1 MSETGQLS
9 DLEVELYRAL
19 LTMPGST
26 LAQIAENLGRGADD
40 LDKPAATLA
49 DMGLLRADVGDS
61 FLAIS
66 PMLAEA
72 TVLGAEDLE
81 LGARRASVEARRNA
95 IRGLVP
101 DWNETLSSTVQEVAV
116 DVLSDQT
123 AIANVLMH
131 YADRCQNELLSVAPG
146 RLPTTRIDGRTR
158 IANLYS
164 LRRGIKTRALYQHTA
179 LRDRAS
185 RSYLNEL
192 ADNGAKIRFASS
204 VPGRSLVVD
213 RDVALLP
220 IPTAEVG
227 RHGLAVV
234 REPNVIA
241 WVVATFEQLWAEASP
256 LEDVIH
262 QQRDETELDHT
273 RAAILRLMA
282 EGEKDEAISRRLS
295 ISVRTCRRHIADYM
309 AQVGAT
315 SRFQAGV
322 IAARAGHT
330 DNQRVSNP
338 MTIKAGNHDNWYLS
352 AHRAIAV
359 AAESTTQD
367 GTWKLSA
374 AMLPW
379 ATNAS
384 VITPIVFCASLVP

>member
-1 MSETGQLS
+1 MVESGQLS

-19 LTMPGST
+19 LSQPGST
-26 LAQIAENLGRGADD
+26 LAQIAAQLGRTAGD

-49 DMGLLRADVGDS
+49 DMGLVRADVGDS
-61 FLAIS
+61 FLAVS

-101 DWNETLSSTVQEVAV
+101 DWNESLSSTVQDVAV
-116 DVLSDQT
+116 DLLSDQT
-123 AIANVLMH
+123 AISNVLMH
-131 YADRCQNELLSVAPG
+131 YADRCQHELLSVAPG

-164 LRRGIKTRALYQHTA
+164 LRRGVKTRAVYQHTA
-179 LRDRAS
+179 LRDRAT

-204 VPGRSLVVD
+204 VPGRSLVMD
-213 RDVALLP
+213 RNVALLP
-220 IPTAEVG
+220 IATGELG
-227 RHGLAVV
+227 RYGLAVV
-234 REPNVIA
+234 HEPNIIA
-241 WVVATFEQLWAEASP
+241 WVVATFEQLWAEAAP

-262 QQRDETELDHT
+262 HQRDEAELDHT

-330 DNQRVSNP
+330 DTP
-338 MTIKAGNHDNWYLS
+338 TAG
-352 AHRAIAV
+352 
-359 AAESTTQD
+359 
-367 GTWKLSA
+367 
-374 AMLPW
+374 
-379 ATNAS
+379 
-384 VITPIVFCASLVP
+384 

>member
-1 MSETGQLS
+1 MGDTGHLT
-9 DLEVELYRAL
+9 DLEIQLYRAL
-19 LTMPGST
+19 LAEPGRGLSEV
-26 LAQIAENLGRGADD
+26 AAILGRPVSD
-40 LDKPAATLA
+40 LDKPVDALVSF
-49 DMGLLRADVGDS
+49 GLVRAEGHET
-61 FLAIS
+61 FLALS

-95 IRGLVP
+95 IRSLVP
-101 DWNETLSSTVQEVAV
+101 DWNKARAGAVQDVAV
-116 DVLSDQT
+116 DVVSDQS

-146 RLPTTRIDGRTR
+146 RLPSTRVDGRTR
-158 IANLYS
+158 VANIYS
-164 LRRGIKTRALYQHTA
+164 ARRGIKTRALYQHSA
-179 LRDRAS
+179 LRDRAT

-192 ADNGAKIRFASS
+192 AENGAKIRFASS

-213 RDVALLP
+213 REVALLP
-220 IPTAEVG
+220 IPTQDPG

-241 WVVATFEQLWAEASP
+241 WVVATFEQLWSEASP

-262 QQRDETELDHT
+262 HQRDDTELDQT

-309 AQVGAT
+309 TQVGAT

-322 IAARAGHT
+322 IASRAGHT
-330 DNQRVSNP
+330 DGP
-338 MTIKAGNHDNWYLS
+338 A
-352 AHRAIAV
+352 
-359 AAESTTQD
+359 
-367 GTWKLSA
+367 
-374 AMLPW
+374 
-379 ATNAS
+379 
-384 VITPIVFCASLVP
+384 PI

>member
-1 MSETGQLS
+1 MGDTGHLT
-9 DLEVELYRAL
+9 DLEIQLYRAL
-19 LTMPGST
+19 LAEPGRGLSEV
-26 LAQIAENLGRGADD
+26 AAILGRPVSD
-40 LDKPAATLA
+40 LDKPVDALVSF
-49 DMGLLRADVGDS
+49 GLVRAEGDDT
-61 FLAIS
+61 FLALS

-95 IRGLVP
+95 IRSLVP
-101 DWNETLSSTVQEVAV
+101 DWNKARAGAVQDVAV
-116 DVLSDQT
+116 DVVSDQS

-146 RLPTTRIDGRTR
+146 RLPSTRVDGRTR
-158 IANLYS
+158 VANIYS
-164 LRRGIKTRALYQHTA
+164 ARRGIKTRALYQHSA
-179 LRDRAS
+179 LRDRAT

-192 ADNGAKIRFASS
+192 AENGAKIRFASS

-213 RDVALLP
+213 REVALLP
-220 IPTAEVG
+220 IPTQDPG

-241 WVVATFEQLWAEASP
+241 WVVATFEQLWSEASP

-262 QQRDETELDHT
+262 HQRDDTELDQT

-309 AQVGAT
+309 TQVGAT

-322 IAARAGHT
+322 IASRAGHT
-330 DNQRVSNP
+330 DGP
-338 MTIKAGNHDNWYLS
+338 A
-352 AHRAIAV
+352 
-359 AAESTTQD
+359 
-367 GTWKLSA
+367 
-374 AMLPW
+374 
-379 ATNAS
+379 
-384 VITPIVFCASLVP
+384 PI